1 MPGSTRPAAAR
12 ARERAALLA
21 FFLPLTRRTCD
32 ELRVGDATVAAY
44 LAEVLA
50 EFARTDRL
58 YTLRAPGGQRLTS
71 VVEMLGVGPPTPGAA
86 GERTFHRYV
95 GDFALFMSGLFRPY
109 VDRGGFL
116 GYYLVEGARAYAR
129 VVALSDGLGRG
140 DRLLYAELST
150 RFEHYAG
157 ALDYLRRV
165 RFPGLSGMDPV
176 RAFLREIEGV
186 LAGLSQN

>member
-1 MPGSTRPAAAR
+1 
-12 ARERAALLA
+12 
-21 FFLPLTRRTCD
+21 
-32 ELRVGDATVAAY
+32 
-44 LAEVLA
+44 
-50 EFARTDRL
+50 
-58 YTLRAPGGQRLTS
+58 
-71 VVEMLGVGPPTPGAA
+71 
-86 GERTFHRYV
+86 V

-129 VVALSDGLGRG
+129 VVALSEGLGRG

-165 RFPGLSGMDPV
+165 RFPGLAGADPV